1 VLPNYNCS
9 LLTHRFSVIGD
20 VLYVPR
26 TTGSRITRLIR
37 PTSIS
42 VFTKQPAQLVA
53 FLSLITRGVF
63 RGALAP
69 ALSPVLQPSLIFDGG
84 IFAVLL
90 HFFFKNI
97 KIWAFVNIKASAF

>member
-1 VLPNYNCS
+1 M
-9 LLTHRFSVIGD
+9 
-20 VLYVPR
+20 
-26 TTGSRITRLIR
+26 
-37 PTSIS
+37 
-42 VFTKQPAQLVA
+42 A

-69 ALSPVLQPSLIFDGG
+69 APLPVLQPSLIFDGG

-97 KIWAFVNIKASAF
+97 KIWAFVNIKASAFRYFVPQTPTGALPLDSLGASVPQIPYQTPFRTF